1 MSKLTKSRLRNAIL
15 KEFKMLGMG
24 SPAPMKIQS
33 LAKSGCYSCGMSP
46 CGCDDDGSCDAC
58 GGYPCKCDGYDE
70 PAGLDNMNPNG
81 AFGMGIYAAG
91 HISEGSVSREAC
103 CEAVMCMVECCACPV
118 TKAALIECC
127 QAIMS
132 GEYDQ

>member
-1 MSKLTKSRLRNAIL
+1 MKKLTKAKLRNAIL

-24 SPAPMKIQS
+24 SPAPMKMQS
-33 LAKSGCYSCGMSP
+33 LAHGHGHDYNPHGCDACGMSP
-46 CGCDDDGSCDAC
+46 CGCDE
-58 GGYPCKCDGYDE
+58 YPE
-70 PAGLDNMNPNG
+70 PVELDNMDPND
-81 AFGMGIYAAG
+81 AFGMGVHAAG
-91 HISEGSVSREAC
+91 HASEGSVSREAC

-127 QAIMS
+127 QAILS

>member
-1 MSKLTKSRLRNAIL
+1 MEKLTKSKLRNAIL

-24 SPAPMKIQS
+24 SPAPMKMQS
-33 LAKSGCYSCGMSP
+33 LAHSHGHDHNPHGCDSCGMSP
-46 CGCDDDGSCDAC
+46 CGCDE
-58 GGYPCKCDGYDE
+58 Y
-70 PAGLDNMNPNG
+70 PAGE
-81 AFGMGIYAAG
+81 
-91 HISEGSVSREAC
+91 ISVHSISAPMSMDQGSVSREAC

>member
-1 MSKLTKSRLRNAIL
+1 MSKLTKDKLRKAIL

-24 SPAPMKIQS
+24 SPAPMNIQS
-33 LAKSGCYSCGMSP
+33 LSHGHDNNYNPSGCDACGTSP
-46 CGCDDDGSCDAC
+46 CGCDE
-58 GGYPCKCDGYDE
+58 YPE
-70 PAGLDNMNPNG
+70 PVGLDSMNPND
-81 AFGMGIYAAG
+81 AFGVGVHAAG
-91 HISEGSVSREAC
+91 HVSEGSVSREAC
-103 CEAVMCMVECCACPV
+103 CEAVICLVECCACPI

>member
-1 MSKLTKSRLRNAIL
+1 MKKLTKTNLRNAIL

-24 SPAPMKIQS
+24 SPAPMKMQS
-33 LAKSGCYSCGMSP
+33 LAHGKMDHMDY
-46 CGCDDDGSCDAC
+46 GSAPIEMDHI
-58 GGYPCKCDGYDE
+58 D
-70 PAGLDNMNPNG
+70 PND
-81 AFGMGIYAAG
+81 AFGMGVHAAG
-91 HISEGSVSREAC
+91 HSSEGSVSRESC

-127 QAIMS
+127 QALMS

>member
-1 MSKLTKSRLRNAIL
+1 MSSEKLTKNRLRRAIL
-15 KEFKMLGMG
+15 QEFKMLGMG

-33 LAKSGCYSCGMSP
+33 LSHGYSHDYNPSGCDACGSSP
-46 CGCDDDGSCDAC
+46 CGCDE
-58 GGYPCKCDGYDE
+58 YPEGE
-70 PAGLDNMNPNG
+70 ISVHSV
-81 AFGMGIYAAG
+81 GMPMPS
-91 HISEGSVSREAC
+91 HMDKGSVSREAC